1 MWVKTN
7 LRETNGVWT
16 DKREVT
22 HRWLLVGSETT
33 DTTFEGLGEMFEG
46 ERNFIYF
53 QTPSQV
59 FSQKDFIFDPS
70 Q

>member
-1 MWVKTN
+1 
-7 LRETNGVWT
+7 
-16 DKREVT
+16 
-22 HRWLLVGSETT
+22 VGSETT

-46 ERNFIYF
+46 EKIFIYF